1 VDKFKI
7 DGPSRLEGEVRISG
21 AKNAALPAFAA
32 ALLTAD
38 PVRLSNVPKVADLR
52 TMGKL
57 LSRIGARVTQ
67 EGSDAVIEAAAI
79 DTPEA
84 PYELVKTMRASVL
97 VLGPLLARSG
107 HARASLPGGCAI
119 GVRPI
124 NLHIAAF
131 EKLGAEVSLEHGDV
145 EARAAGLRGADIFF
159 DQVSVTG
166 TENAMLAAVLA
177 RGRTRLQNA
186 ACEPE
191 VADLAKL
198 LTKMGAKI
206 HGAGES
212 EIVIDGVERLHGA
225 EHAIVSD
232 RIEAG
237 TYAVAAAATHGDVF
251 LGGADAATLLAPLA
265 KLKEMGVGVT
275 VESRGLRITGNGSLS
290 PCDITT
296 APYPG
301 FPTDLQAQFMALST
315 QASGTSGVTEN
326 IFENRFQHVPEL
338 ARMGA
343 RIAVDGRHCRV
354 EGPSR
359 LLGATVMATD
369 LRASASLV
377 IAGLAAD
384 GTTLVD
390 RIYHLDR
397 GYDRMEE
404 KLNALGAK
412 IERVR

>member
-1 VDKFKI
+1 M
-7 DGPSRLEGEVRISG
+7 RISG

-32 ALLTAD
+32 ALLTAE
-38 PVRLSNVPKVADLR
+38 PLRLTNVPKVADLR
-52 TMGKL
+52 TMAKL
-57 LSRIGARVTQ
+57 LGRIGARV
-67 EGSDAVIEAAAI
+67 EFEDGNAVIQAATI
-79 DTPEA
+79 ENPEA
-84 PYELVKTMRASVL
+84 PYDLVKTMRASVL
-97 VLGPLLARSG
+97 VLGPLLARAG
-107 HARASLPGGCAI
+107 HAKASLPGGCAI

-124 NLHIAAF
+124 NLHISAF

-145 EARAAGLRGADIFF
+145 EARAGRLRGAALAF
-159 DQVSVTG
+159 DPVSVTG

-237 TYAVAAAATHGDVF
+237 TYAVAAAATRGDVF
-251 LGGADAATLLAPLA
+251 LGGADATTLLAPLA
-265 KLKEMGVGVT
+265 KLREMGVGVT
-275 VESRGLRITGNGSLS
+275 AEPRGLRIAGNGPLS

-359 LLGATVMATD
+359 LFGASVMATD

-404 KLNALGAK
+404 KLNALGAR

>member
-67 EGSDAVIEAAAI
+67 EGSDAVIEATAI

-145 EARAAGLRGADIFF
+145 EARAVGLRGADIFF

-315 QASGTSGVTEN
+315 QAGGTSGVTEN

-359 LLGATVMATD
+359 LLGASVMATD

>member
-1 VDKFKI
+1 MDKFRI
-7 DGPSRLEGEVRISG
+7 EGPSRLEGSVRISG

-32 ALLTAD
+32 SLLTRD
-38 PVRLSNVPKVADLR
+38 PVRLTNVPKVADLR
-52 TMGKL
+52 TMAKL
-57 LSRIGARVTQ
+57 LSRIGARVEFEDGTAILQ
-67 EGSDAVIEAAAI
+67 AESI

-84 PYELVKTMRASVL
+84 PYDLVKTMRASVL
-97 VLGPLLARSG
+97 VLGPLLARAG
-107 HARASLPGGCAI
+107 RAKASLPGGCAI

-124 NLHIAAF
+124 NFHIAAF
-131 EKLGAEVSLEHGDV
+131 EKLGARVSLEHGDV
-145 EARAAGLRGADIFF
+145 EASASRLRGADFFF

-177 RGRTRLQNA
+177 EGTTRLENA
-186 ACEPE
+186 AREPE
-191 VADLAKL
+191 VVDLARL

-206 HGAGES
+206 RGAGES
-212 EIVIDGVERLHGA
+212 EMTIEGVERLHGA
-225 EHAIVSD
+225 EHAILPD

-237 TYAVAAAATHGDVF
+237 TYAVAAAATHGDVRIEN
-251 LGGADAATLLAPLA
+251 ADPATLLAPLA
-265 KLKEMGVGVT
+265 KLREMGI
-275 VESRGLRITGNGSLS
+275 RISEEPGGFRVTGNGAFDA
-290 PCDITT
+290 CDLTT

-301 FPTDLQAQFMALST
+301 FPTDLQAQFLALST
-315 QASGTSGVTEN
+315 QATGTSTVTEN

-343 RIAVDGRHCRV
+343 RISVEGRRSRV

-359 LLGATVMATD
+359 LLGASVMATD

-377 IAGLAAD
+377 IAGLAAE
-384 GTTLVD
+384 GTTVVD

-404 KLNALGAK
+404 KLNALGAR
-412 IERVR
+412 IERIR

>member
-67 EGSDAVIEAAAI
+67 EGSDAVIEATAI

-145 EARAAGLRGADIFF
+145 EARAVGLRGADIFF

-191 VADLAKL
+191 VADLAQL

-206 HGAGES
+206 RGAGES

-225 EHAIVSD
+225 EHTILSD

-315 QASGTSGVTEN
+315 QAGGTSGVTEN

-359 LLGATVMATD
+359 LLGASVMATD

>member
-1 VDKFKI
+1 MDKFRI
-7 DGPSRLEGEVRISG
+7 EGPSRLEGSVRISG

-32 ALLTAD
+32 ALLTAE

-52 TMGKL
+52 TMAKL
-57 LSRIGARVTQ
+57 LARIGARVGF
-67 EGSDAVIEAAAI
+67 EGGDAVIQAATI

-97 VLGPLLARSG
+97 VLGPLLARTG
-107 HARASLPGGCAI
+107 HAKASLPGGCAI

-145 EARAAGLRGADIFF
+145 EARAGRLRGATLVFHP
-159 DQVSVTG
+159 VSVTG

-177 RGRTRLQNA
+177 DGTTTLENA
-186 ACEPE
+186 AREPE
-191 VADLAKL
+191 VVDLAAL

-206 HGAGES
+206 RGAGES
-212 EIVIDGVERLHGA
+212 TMIIEGVERLHGA
-225 EHAIVSD
+225 EHAIVAD

-237 TYAVAAAATHGDVF
+237 TYAAAAAATHGDVR
-251 LGGADAATLLAPLA
+251 LEGADAATLEAPLA
-265 KLKEMGVGVT
+265 MLRAMGVRVSAEAGAIRV
-275 VESRGLRITGNGSLS
+275 TGNGSLAACEIS
-290 PCDITT
+290 TE
-296 APYPG
+296 PYPG
-301 FPTDLQAQFMALST
+301 FPTDLQAQFLALST
-315 QASGTSGVTEN
+315 QASGESSVTEN

-343 RIAVDGRHCRV
+343 RISVEGRHSRV

-359 LLGATVMATD
+359 LLGASVMATD

-384 GTTLVD
+384 GTTIVD

-404 KLNALGAK
+404 KLNALGAR

>member
-67 EGSDAVIEAAAI
+67 EGSDAVIEATAI

-145 EARAAGLRGADIFF
+145 EARAVGLRGADIFF

-191 VADLAKL
+191 VADLAQL

-206 HGAGES
+206 RGAGES

-225 EHAIVSD
+225 EHTILSD

-315 QASGTSGVTEN
+315 QAGGTSGVTEN

-343 RIAVDGRHCRV
+343 RIAVEGRHCRV

-359 LLGATVMATD
+359 LLGASVMATD

>member
-1 VDKFKI
+1 
-7 DGPSRLEGEVRISG
+7 VRISG

-32 ALLTAD
+32 ALLTSD

-57 LSRIGARVTQ
+57 LARIGARVAQ
-67 EGSDAVIEAAAI
+67 DGSEAVIEAATI

-97 VLGPLLARSG
+97 VLGPLLARTG
-107 HARASLPGGCAI
+107 RARASLPGGCAI

-131 EKLGAEVSLEHGDV
+131 ERLGATVALEHGDV
-145 EARAAGLRGADIFF
+145 EARAERLRGADIDFE
-159 DQVSVTG
+159 QVSVTG

-177 RGRTRLQNA
+177 AGQTRLRNA
-186 ACEPE
+186 AREPE
-191 VADLAKL
+191 VADLACL
-198 LTKMGAKI
+198 LSKMGAKI
-206 HGAGES
+206 GGAGES

-225 EHAIVSD
+225 EHAILPD

-237 TYAVAAAATHGDVF
+237 TYAVAAAATRGEI
-251 LGGADAATLLAPLA
+251 LLQGADASTLAAPLA
-265 KLKEMGVGVT
+265 ALRNMGVRVT
-275 VESRGLRITGNGSLS
+275 EESGGLRITGNGALS
-290 PCDITT
+290 PCELTT

-301 FPTDLQAQFMALST
+301 FPTDLQAQFLALST
-315 QASGTSGVTEN
+315 QADGMSGVTEN

-343 RIAVDGRHCRV
+343 RISVEGRHSRV

-359 LLGATVMATD
+359 LLGASVMATD

-377 IAGLAAD
+377 IAGLAAE
-384 GTTLVD
+384 GTTVVD

-404 KLNALGAK
+404 KLNALGAR
-412 IERVR
+412 IERVK

>member
-1 VDKFKI
+1 MDKFRI
-7 DGPSRLEGEVRISG
+7 EGPSRLEGSVRISG

-32 ALLTAD
+32 ALLTAE

-52 TMGKL
+52 TMAKL
-57 LSRIGARVTQ
+57 LARIGARVGF
-67 EGSDAVIEAAAI
+67 EGGDAVIQAATI

-84 PYELVKTMRASVL
+84 PYDLVKTMRASVL
-97 VLGPLLARSG
+97 VLGPLLARTG
-107 HARASLPGGCAI
+107 HAKASLPGGCAI

-145 EARAAGLRGADIFF
+145 EARAGRLRGATLVFHP
-159 DQVSVTG
+159 VSVTG

-177 RGRTRLQNA
+177 DGTTTLENA
-186 ACEPE
+186 AREPE
-191 VADLAKL
+191 VVDLAAL

-206 HGAGES
+206 RGAGES
-212 EIVIDGVERLHGA
+212 TMIIEGVERLHGA
-225 EHAIVSD
+225 EHAIVAD

-237 TYAVAAAATHGDVF
+237 TYAAAAAATHGDVR
-251 LGGADAATLLAPLA
+251 LEGADAATLEAPLA
-265 KLKEMGVGVT
+265 MLRAMGVRVSAEAGAIRV
-275 VESRGLRITGNGSLS
+275 TGNGSLAACEIS
-290 PCDITT
+290 TE
-296 APYPG
+296 PYPG
-301 FPTDLQAQFMALST
+301 FPTDLQAQFLALST
-315 QASGTSGVTEN
+315 QASGESSVTEN

-343 RIAVDGRHCRV
+343 RISVEGRHSRV

-359 LLGATVMATD
+359 LLGASVMATD

-384 GTTLVD
+384 GTTIVD

-404 KLNALGAK
+404 KLNALGAR

>member
-1 VDKFKI
+1 
-7 DGPSRLEGEVRISG
+7 VRISG

-32 ALLTAD
+32 TLLTAD

-97 VLGPLLARSG
+97 VLGPLLARAG

-145 EARAAGLRGADIFF
+145 EARAAGLHGADIFF

-191 VADLAKL
+191 VADLARL

-212 EIVIDGVERLHGA
+212 EIVIDGVGRLHGA
-225 EHAIVSD
+225 EHTIVSD

-237 TYAVAAAATHGDVF
+237 TYAVAAAATHGDVY
-251 LGGADAATLLAPLA
+251 LGGADATTLLAPLA
-265 KLKEMGVGVT
+265 KLKEMGVGVA
-275 VESRGLRITGNGSLS
+275 VEPGGLRITGNGPLS

-315 QASGTSGVTEN
+315 QAGGTSGVTEN

-359 LLGATVMATD
+359 LLGASVMATD

-377 IAGLAAD
+377 IAGLAAE
-384 GTTLVD
+384 GTTMVD

-404 KLNALGAK
+404 KLNALGAR

>member
-7 DGPSRLEGEVRISG
+7 EGPSRLEGEVRISG

-57 LSRIGARVTQ
+57 LSRIGARVAQ

-145 EARAAGLRGADIFF
+145 EARASGLHGADIFF

-191 VADLAKL
+191 VADLAAL

-206 HGAGES
+206 QGAGES

-237 TYAVAAAATHGDVF
+237 TYAVAAAATRGDVF

-265 KLKEMGVGVT
+265 KLREMGIAVT
-275 VESRGLRITGNGSLS
+275 VETRGLRVTGNGRLS

-301 FPTDLQAQFMALST
+301 FPTDLQAQFLALST
-315 QASGTSGVTEN
+315 QADGTSGVTEN

-338 ARMGA
+338 ALMGA

-359 LLGATVMATD
+359 LLGASVMATD

-412 IERVR
+412 IEMVR